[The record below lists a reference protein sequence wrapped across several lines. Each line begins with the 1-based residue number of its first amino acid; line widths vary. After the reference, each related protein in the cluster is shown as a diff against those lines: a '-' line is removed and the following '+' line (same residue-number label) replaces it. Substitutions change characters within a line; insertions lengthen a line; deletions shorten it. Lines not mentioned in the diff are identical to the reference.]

1 MSKERFKKLVELEF
15 SKSTNS
21 LFKKLESF
29 KIDILKVI
37 PPPEI
42 AWEIKDDDL
51 EEFILLGT
59 LGNFSMVKGKAKSKK
74 SFFINL
80 AISAAVGKGILQ
92 NKIRSPLKDDFNQV
106 LYFDTE
112 QSEWHVQKAVKRVC
126 KEIKVSE
133 PANLNTYNLR
143 KLSPSERLK
152 LIEYAIENTAN
163 LGFVVIDGIRDLIT
177 SINDEA
183 EASNI
188 SSKLL
193 KWTEEYN
200 IHIVVVLHEN
210 PGSDKARGHIG
221 TELMNKAET
230 VIALQVDKN
239 DDSISIVSPGFCR
252 NRSFE
257 PFAFTITDEGLPQ
270 IVEGYSIEMTSK
282 KKVFDVL
289 NLIPEDKFQVLK
301 EVFEYKEEFTNGELI
316 KQIQVVLNKKYRG
329 SKGKG
334 ESKIKKLITESR
346 EEGWLI
352 QDGNRKPYRI
362 GKLSI

>member
-1 MSKERFKKLVELEF
+1 
-15 SKSTNS
+15 
-21 LFKKLESF
+21 
-29 KIDILKVI
+29 
-37 PPPEI
+37 
-42 AWEIKDDDL
+42 
-51 EEFILLGT
+51 
-59 LGNFSMVKGKAKSKK
+59 
-74 SFFINL
+74 
-80 AISAAVGKGILQ
+80 
-92 NKIRSPLKDDFNQV
+92 
-106 LYFDTE
+106 
-112 QSEWHVQKAVKRVC
+112 
-126 KEIKVSE
+126 
-133 PANLNTYNLR
+133 
-143 KLSPSERLK
+143 
-152 LIEYAIENTAN
+152 
-163 LGFVVIDGIRDLIT
+163 
-177 SINDEA
+177 
-183 EASNI
+183 
-188 SSKLL
+188 
-193 KWTEEYN
+193 
-200 IHIVVVLHEN
+200 
-210 PGSDKARGHIG
+210 
-221 TELMNKAET
+221 MNKAET